1 MDKESRTGNTNN
13 YKVMGIVLLILSVL
27 TGIIFFKYEMS
38 LYGIIAIISGILLYF
53 TFIFV
58 YSICYR
64 LDLIIDKK

>member
-53 TFIFV
+53 TVIFV